1 MVMTNNAKYAFKDIL
16 ELGFPYRN
24 IHPYKQK
31 AVQQIIANIPEW
43 VTHVIIFGSA
53 VTPYHFW
60 WDDLDVCVIGQKPEV
75 PYRYLLR
82 LKDAKFSYDFVEF
95 DSLESLFLESNDAYC
110 VASDIVSKGV
120 LVYERAG

>member
-1 MVMTNNAKYAFKDIL
+1 MAALCNAKYAYKDIL
-16 ELGFPYRN
+16 GLGFPYRY

-31 AVQQIIANIPEW
+31 AVKQIVANVPEW

-60 WDDLDVCVIGQKPEV
+60 WDDLDVCIIGKKPDV
-75 PYRYLLR
+75 PRHTLR

-95 DSLESLFLESNDAYC
+95 DSIEILLAESTVAYC
-110 VASDIVSKGV
+110 VASAIAKKGV
-120 LVYERAG
+120 LVYERAS